1 MEQVPTEQGQ
11 VPTEAAK
18 VPSEYIVGTGNG
30 SASLT
35 KKDVD
40 GDILVSVDLNIPDRD
55 KSGKLLEP
63 AYIQDFY
70 VIPRRETGTRKYA
83 GEGKKALCFLINKLV
98 SDGVL
103 NEGDAIQLDA
113 KGSQRPPAAAS
124 ASEPPESLESLQTYL
139 KDYPTVAA
147 NLFPPTQLRPVK
159 KGKRTD
165 WKHVPVTYT
174 DEEKL
179 QKMRNIVTA
188 IRANRKLIAYYETY
202 GFKVVPGKDEGVTT
216 KMTGTVGKILNA
228 CSKTGGKKRRAC
240 SGGYTRR
247 RGPGGRARTKTLR
260 RRRGIRR

>member
-1 MEQVPTEQGQ
+1 MEQ
-11 VPTEAAK
+11 AAAQN
-18 VPSEYIVGTGNG
+18 EYIVGVGDG
-30 SASLT
+30 SASVR
-35 KKDVD
+35 KKDKY
-40 GDILVSVDLNIPDRD
+40 GEILLSVDLNIPGRNTDGEL
-55 KSGKLLEP
+55 SEP

-70 VIPRRETGTRKYA
+70 VLPRRNTGTREYA
-83 GEGKKALCFLINKLV
+83 GQGKKALCFLINKLV

-103 NEGDAIQLDA
+103 KEKDAIQLDA
-113 KGSQRPPAAAS
+113 KGSQRPLAAAS

-159 KGKRTD
+159 VGRRKD

-179 QKMRNIVTA
+179 QKMRDKVTA

-216 KMTGTVGKILNA
+216 KMTGTVGEILKA
-228 CSKTGGKKRRAC
+228 CDPTGAARKK
-240 SGGYTRR
+240 TRR
-247 RGPGGRARTKTLR
+247 RRRTQRTR
-260 RRRGIRR
+260 RYRNRGF